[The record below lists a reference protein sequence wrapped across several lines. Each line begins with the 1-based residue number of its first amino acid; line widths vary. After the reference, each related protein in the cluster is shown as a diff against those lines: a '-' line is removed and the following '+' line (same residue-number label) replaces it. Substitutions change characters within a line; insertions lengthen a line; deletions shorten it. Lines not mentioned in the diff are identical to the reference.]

1 VQQMRMPP
9 VMARSAADKR
19 AHVMREIVEIVL
31 FVGLVFVIAHFVV
44 ASYGM
49 NGNESMKPQLRDDDE
64 IIVNRAAYILA
75 GPSRGDVVLFASP
88 ANAKKLLLG
97 RVIAIPGDT
106 ITITPT
112 QVQVNGVALRETYVQ
127 AAAGGTAN
135 PIIIPQETLAS
146 GQYFILDDN
155 RAAVDQDT
163 HQFGDSRTFGPIPR
177 ADIQGKAALVFWP
190 LKSVRGVSNF
200 ADVFSHV
207 GK

>member
-1 VQQMRMPP
+1 MQQMRMPP
-9 VMARSAADKR
+9 MMTRTAADKR

-49 NGNESMKPQLRDDDE
+49 NGNEAMRPQLRDDDE

-75 GPSRGDVVLFASP
+75 GPSRGDVVLFANP
-88 ANAKKLLLG
+88 TNAKKLLLG
-97 RVIAIPGDT
+97 RVIAVPGDT

-112 QVQVNGVALRETYVQ
+112 QVQVNGVALQETYVQ
-127 AAAGGTAN
+127 AAASGSAN

-163 HQFGDSRTFGPIPR
+163 HQFGDSRTLGPIPR
-177 ADIQGKAALVFWP
+177 SAIQGKAVLVFWP

-207 GK
+207 GR

>member
-9 VMARSAADKR
+9 MMARSAADKR

-49 NGNESMKPQLRDDDE
+49 NGNEAMRPQLRDDDE
-64 IIVNRAAYILA
+64 IIVNRAAYVLS
-75 GPSRGDVVLFASP
+75 GPSRGDVVLFANP
-88 ANAKKLLLG
+88 TNAKKLLLG
-97 RVIAIPGDT
+97 RVIAVPGDT

-112 QVQVNGVALRETYVQ
+112 QVQVNGVALQETYVQ
-127 AAAGGTAN
+127 ASASGSAN
-135 PIIIPQETLAS
+135 PIIIPQEKLTD

-163 HQFGDSRTFGPIPR
+163 HQFGDSRTLGPIPR
-177 ADIQGKAALVFWP
+177 AAIQGKAVVVFWP
-190 LKSVRGVSNF
+190 LKNVRGVSNF